1 MNHQSYRL
9 LGLYLGTL
17 HTPNLAVV
25 GDPTEARDLVET
37 VLTNLNRSFSFV
49 AAETMPSTKQLVRR
63 RAEALSPPCE
73 SEIPTFM
80 RTFLESVGI
89 ENAPEV
95 LIVERFNSRPSA
107 ELDYVKTFLDTNS
120 READEIY
127 QRLKYIILTLQPSEM
142 EGSFPI
148 DPSIRSCIW
157 QVITLGKEAP
167 ETV

>member
-1 MNHQSYRL
+1 MLELH
-9 LGLYLGTL
+9 LGTL

-37 VLTNLNRSFSFV
+37 VLTNLHRSFSFV
-49 AAETMPSTKQLVRR
+49 AAEIMPSTKQLVRS
-63 RAEALSPPCE
+63 RAEALSPTCE

-89 ENAPEV
+89 DDAPEV
-95 LIVERFNSRPSA
+95 LVIERFNSRPSD
-107 ELDYVKTFLDTNS
+107 ELFYVKTFLDAS